1 MRWPSAQTWTRWSP
15 VSGRGSL
22 RSELLFNLSFLA
34 AAALLLALWTER
46 LTQIIALDEPRATWL
61 LVALI
66 GLDLIIFVALGG
78 YLVDR
83 LVVRPLAETARVAD
97 GIAEGAY
104 QLRAP
109 PAQTA
114 EMARLAS
121 ALNRLTDQL
130 LQNQQ
135 RLAENVRS
143 LDEANRRL
151 VDTQGELVQAEKLAS
166 VGRLAAG
173 VAHEIGNPLAAVL
186 GYASLLKR
194 KAVEPELV
202 DGLEREARRIDRIVR
217 TLLDYAR
224 PAAAREPV
232 DLNHAVHRVVRLLR
246 QQGRLPHVSVH
257 LELEPDLPPVLSV
270 EHLIDQVFVNL
281 FTNADAAMQGNGR
294 LTVVTR
300 FEVYLPDRPRP
311 PRRAD
316 DPPGVD
322 YSHLRRAR
330 YGSNRGGRQLEPGD
344 HVVRVIVADSGPGI
358 EPEHI
363 DAIFDPFF
371 TTKRPGEGTGLGL
384 ALVASSVAGSGGRVE
399 VSSAPGGGAHF
410 NLWFPIAPE
419 AE

>member
-1 MRWPSAQTWTRWSP
+1 M
-15 VSGRGSL
+15 
-22 RSELLFNLSFLA
+22 
-34 AAALLLALWTER
+34 ALE
-46 LTQIIALDEPRATWL
+46 EPRATWL

-66 GLDLIIFVALGG
+66 GLDLVIFVALGG

-83 LVVRPLAETARVAD
+83 LVVRPLAETAGVAD
-97 GIAEGAY
+97 GIAGGAY

-114 EMARLAS
+114 EMARLGD

-130 LQNQQ
+130 LHNQQ

-143 LDEANRRL
+143 LDEANRQL
-151 VDTQGELVQAEKLAS
+151 IATQSELVQAEKLAS

-186 GYASLLKR
+186 GYAAVLKR
-194 KAVEPELV
+194 KQAHPELV

-224 PAAAREPV
+224 PAAAAARE
-232 DLNHAVHRVVRLLR
+232 AVNVNDAVRRVVQRLR
-246 QQGRLPHVSVH
+246 EQGHLQEVSVH
-257 LELEPDLPPVLSV
+257 IELEPDLPPVLSV
-270 EHLIDQVFVNL
+270 EHLLDQVFVNL
-281 FTNADAAMQGNGR
+281 VSNADAAMQSKGR

-300 FEVYLPDRPRP
+300 FEIYLPDQPRP

-316 DPPGVD
+316 DPRGVD
-322 YSHLRRAR
+322 YSHLRRTR

-344 HVVRVIVADSGPGI
+344 PVVHVIVADSGPGI
-358 EPEHI
+358 APEHI

-371 TTKRPGEGTGLGL
+371 STKKTGEGTGLGL
-384 ALVASSVAGSGGRVE
+384 ALVASTVAGMNGRVE
-399 VSSAPGGGAHF
+399 VSSTPGGGAHF
-410 NLWFPIAPE
+410 HLWLPVAPE
-419 AE
+419 AA